1 MVKKENGGSRRVASL
16 TLPGAAAYLLGT
28 GKWPTPGK
36 GRDFVTLKRQINFWL
51 ISFALFALF
60 VYLFSPILLPFVAGM
75 ALAYLLDPVA
85 DRLEALGLPRL
96 GATIVILVLFV
107 LAFVLIL
114 LLLLPILGNQLAAFL
129 EAFPNLISSLQELIT
144 SGFGS
149 RVFEMLGIG
158 GNELKANVG
167 SLLGEGAGWIGGLL
181 KSVWNGGQALL
192 SVISLFVVTPV
203 VAFYLLL
210 DWDRM
215 VAKIDGWLPRQHRD
229 TVRQLAHEMDLAVA
243 GFVRGQVSVCF
254 LLGAFYAIGLAAVGL
269 NFGLLIGIGAGLV
282 SFIPY
287 VGATL
292 GLVVS
297 LGVALVQFWPD
308 WPMVAAVLAI
318 FAVGQFL
325 EGNVLQPKLVGN
337 NVGLHPVWLMFA
349 LFAFG
354 YLFGFVGMLIAVP
367 AAAMIGVLI
376 RFVLSQYMASALYT
390 GEGGVMT
397 SGVPGDAVGGLPEK
411 PEKKVESRDG

>member
-1 MVKKENGGSRRVASL
+1 M
-16 TLPGAAAYLLGT
+16 
-28 GKWPTPGK
+28 
-36 GRDFVTLKRQINFWL
+36 TLKRQINFWL
-51 ISFALFALF
+51 VSFALFALF

-85 DRLEALGLPRL
+85 DRLEAFGLPRL

-129 EAFPNLISSLQELIT
+129 AAFPNLVNSLQELIT

-149 RVFEMLGIG
+149 RLFETLGIG
-158 GNELKANVG
+158 GDELKANVG
-167 SLLGEGAGWIGGLL
+167 SLLGEGASWIGGLL

-376 RFVLSQYMASALYT
+376 RFALSQYMASVLYT
-390 GEGGVMT
+390 GEGTMMT
-397 SGVPGDAVGGLPEK
+397 SGVPGDAAGVLPGQ
-411 PEKKVESRDG
+411 KVESRDG

>member
-1 MVKKENGGSRRVASL
+1 
-16 TLPGAAAYLLGT
+16 
-28 GKWPTPGK
+28 
-36 GRDFVTLKRQINFWL
+36 VTLQRQIYFWL
-51 ISFALFALF
+51 ASFALFAGF

-85 DRLEALGLPRL
+85 DRLETFGLPRL
-96 GATIVILVLFV
+96 GATILILVLFV
-107 LAFVLIL
+107 ICFVLIL
-114 LLLLPILGNQLAAFL
+114 LLLLPILGTQLAAFL
-129 EAFPNLISSLQELIT
+129 KALPGLVNSLQQLM
-144 SGFGS
+144 SDALGS
-149 RVFEMLGIG
+149 RLFEMIGIG
-158 GNELKANVG
+158 GGDIKANVG
-167 SLLGEGAGWIGGLL
+167 GLLGEGAGWVAGLL

-192 SVISLFVVTPV
+192 SLVSLFVVTPV

-215 VAKIDGWLPRQHRD
+215 VERIDSWLPRQHRE
-229 TVRQLAHEMDLAVA
+229 TVRKLAREMDGAVA

-254 LLGAFYAIGLAAVGL
+254 ILGAFYAIGLAMAGL

-308 WPMVAAVLAI
+308 WPMIAVVLAI
-318 FAVGQFL
+318 FVTGQFL
-325 EGNVLQPKLVGN
+325 EGNVLQPKLVGSN
-337 NVGLHPVWLMFA
+337 IGLHPVWLMFA

-354 YLFGFVGMLIAVP
+354 YMFGFVGMLIAVP
-367 AAAMIGVLI
+367 ASAMIGVLI
-376 RFVLSQYMASALYT
+376 RFALSQYMASSLYYGRAGRDADIDIDG
-390 GEGGVMT
+390 GEG
-397 SGVPGDAVGGLPEK
+397 
-411 PEKKVESRDG
+411 RDG

>member
-1 MVKKENGGSRRVASL
+1 MSRDRRMLYWLGGLAVAGVL
-16 TLPGAAAYLLGT
+16 VHLL
-28 GKWPTPGK
+28 
-36 GRDFVTLKRQINFWL
+36 
-51 ISFALFALF
+51 SA
-60 VYLFSPILLPFVAGM
+60 ILLPFVAGM

-85 DRLEALGLPRL
+85 DRLEAMGLPRL
-96 GATIVILVLFV
+96 GATLIILVS
-107 LAFVLIL
+107 FVLIFLLVL
-114 LLLLPILGNQLAAFL
+114 LLMLPLLGNQLSGFL
-129 EAFPNLISSLQELIT
+129 KALPGLVNSLQSLVSDNLGE
-144 SGFGS
+144 
-149 RVFEMLGIG
+149 RVFSLFGMG
-158 GNELKANVG
+158 GEDLKSNVG
-167 SLLGEGAGWIGGLL
+167 SLLGEGAGWVASFA
-181 KSVWNGGQALL
+181 KSIWNGGQALL

-210 DWDRM
+210 DWDHM
-215 VAKIDGWLPRQHRD
+215 VERVDGWLPRQHRD
-229 TVRQLAHEMDLAVA
+229 TIERLAKEMDTAVA
-243 GFVRGQVSVCF
+243 GFLRGQLSVCI

-308 WPMVAAVLAI
+308 WVMIGAVLVV

-325 EGNVLQPKLVGN
+325 EGNILQPKLVGKT
-337 NVGLHPVWLMFA
+337 VGLHPVWLMFA

-367 AAAMIGVLI
+367 AAAMIGVLA
-376 RFVLSQYMASALYT
+376 RFVLSQYLASSLY
-390 GEGGVMT
+390 
-397 SGVPGDAVGGLPEK
+397 SGPGHARADEHH
-411 PEKKVESRDG
+411 D

>member
-390 GEGGVMT
+390 GEGAVMT
-397 SGVPGDAVGGLPEK
+397 SGVPGDAVGVL

>member
-1 MVKKENGGSRRVASL
+1 M

-28 GKWPTPGK
+28 GQWPAPGK

-129 EAFPNLISSLQELIT
+129 DAFPNLISSLQELIT

-149 RVFEMLGIG
+149 RLFEMLGIG

-376 RFVLSQYMASALYT
+376 RFVLTQYMASALYT
-390 GEGGVMT
+390 GEGAAMT
-397 SGVPGDAVGGLPEK
+397 SGVPGDAVGVL

>member
-1 MVKKENGGSRRVASL
+1 
-16 TLPGAAAYLLGT
+16 
-28 GKWPTPGK
+28 
-36 GRDFVTLKRQINFWL
+36 VTLQRQIYFWL
-51 ISFALFALF
+51 GSFVAF
-60 VYLFSPILLPFVAGM
+60 VAFIYLFSPILLPFVAGM

-85 DRLEALGLPRL
+85 DRLEAMGLPRL
-96 GATIVILVLFV
+96 GATLIILVSFV
-107 LAFVLIL
+107 LVFLLVL
-114 LLLLPILGNQLAAFL
+114 LLMLPLLGNQLSGFL
-129 EAFPNLISSLQELIT
+129 KALPGLVNSLQSLVSDNLGE
-144 SGFGS
+144 
-149 RVFEMLGIG
+149 RVFSLFGMG
-158 GNELKANVG
+158 GEDLKSNVG
-167 SLLGEGAGWIGGLL
+167 SLLGEGASWVASFA

-210 DWDRM
+210 DWDHM
-215 VAKIDGWLPRQHRD
+215 VERIDSWLPRPYQATIR
-229 TVRQLAHEMDLAVA
+229 RLAGEMDRAVA
-243 GFVRGQVSVCF
+243 GFVRGQVSVCV
-254 LLGAFYAIGLAAVGL
+254 LLGAYYAIGLVAVGL

-308 WPMVAAVLAI
+308 WPMVVAVLVV
-318 FAVGQFL
+318 FATGQFL
-325 EGNVLQPKLVGN
+325 EGNILQPKLVGS

-367 AAAMIGVLI
+367 ASAMIGVLA
-376 RFVLSQYMASALYT
+376 RFALSQYLHSRLYAGSPGQEGAMDRLAAGGEGEEGMT
-390 GEGGVMT
+390 GETRNG
-397 SGVPGDAVGGLPEK
+397 
-411 PEKKVESRDG
+411 

>member
-390 GEGGVMT
+390 GEGAVMT
-397 SGVPGDAVGGLPEK
+397 SGVPGDAVGVLPEK

>member
-1 MVKKENGGSRRVASL
+1 M
-16 TLPGAAAYLLGT
+16 
-28 GKWPTPGK
+28 
-36 GRDFVTLKRQINFWL
+36 
-51 ISFALFALF
+51 
-60 VYLFSPILLPFVAGM
+60 
-75 ALAYLLDPVA
+75 
-85 DRLEALGLPRL
+85 
-96 GATIVILVLFV
+96 
-107 LAFVLIL
+107 
-114 LLLLPILGNQLAAFL
+114 
-129 EAFPNLISSLQELIT
+129 
-144 SGFGS
+144 
-149 RVFEMLGIG
+149 
-158 GNELKANVG
+158 
-167 SLLGEGAGWIGGLL
+167 
-181 KSVWNGGQALL
+181 WNGGQALL

-210 DWDRM
+210 EWDRM

-376 RFVLSQYMASALYT
+376 RFALSQYMASVLYT
-390 GEGGVMT
+390 GEGTMMT
-397 SGVPGDAVGGLPEK
+397 SGVPGDAAGVLPEQ
-411 PEKKVESRDG
+411 KVESRDG